1 MSTALSKCRFLC
13 DDKKKMSTVYIMTVD
28 LLTVDIL
35 MASRLI
41 LSFRSEQRRALKQT
55 HLAML
60 ITLQSTQHPPLDI
73 SKYSHYMGIITSG
86 SGLDDAGEVL

>member
-35 MASRLI
+35 MASPFLHRRRKKFSECVKYTRKKNIFKLESDIFSDRRLI
-41 LSFRSEQRRALKQT
+41 LIAY
-55 HLAML
+55 A
-60 ITLQSTQHPPLDI
+60 DI
-73 SKYSHYMGIITSG
+73 
-86 SGLDDAGEVL
+86 